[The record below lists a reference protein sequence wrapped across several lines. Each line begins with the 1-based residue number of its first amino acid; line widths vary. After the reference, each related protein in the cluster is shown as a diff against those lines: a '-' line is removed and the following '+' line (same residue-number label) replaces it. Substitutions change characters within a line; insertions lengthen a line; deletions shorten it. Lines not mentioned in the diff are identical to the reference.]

1 MASNII
7 FGFLATH
14 GLPANWTGT
23 SAVMTI
29 ATTMND
35 DDDWCQREAQ
45 WEDTTRAGEEGV
57 REPDITTTQEE
68 HIQEAGRNAVEPTK
82 SRRRPS

>member
-1 MASNII
+1 
-7 FGFLATH
+7 
-14 GLPANWTGT
+14 
-23 SAVMTI
+23 MTI

-35 DDDWCQREAQ
+35 DDEWCQREAQ
-45 WEDTTRAGEEGV
+45 LEDTTRAGEEGAQ
-57 REPDITTTQEE
+57 EPDITTTLED